1 MHDLYNLKDMLV
13 DALCDYG
20 KRDTL
25 TQNSLELIDTLAHA
39 AKNVCKV
46 IEMCDDKDK
55 EEYSFRRG
63 RDRMGRFVSRDG
75 TEMVHR
81 LREMME
87 DAPDE
92 SVRSEIRHLIEKME
106 RM

>member
-39 AKNVCKV
+39 CKNVCKV
-46 IEMCDDKDK
+46 IETCEDKGK

-63 RDRMGRFVSRDG
+63 RDRMGRYVSRDG
-75 TEMVHR
+75 SEMVHK
-81 LREMME
+81 LREMMD

-92 SVRSEIRHLIEKME
+92 AVRSEIRHLIDKME

>member
-1 MHDLYNLKDMLV
+1 
-13 DALCDYG
+13 
-20 KRDTL
+20 
-25 TQNSLELIDTLAHA
+25 
-39 AKNVCKV
+39 
-46 IEMCDDKDK
+46 
-55 EEYSFRRG
+55 
-63 RDRMGRFVSRDG
+63 MGRFVSRDG

-92 SVRSEIRHLIEKME
+92 SVRNEIRHLIDKME